1 MMCTR
6 LRSSDLQCDDGDK
19 LHANIF
25 LRTPYQNECFL
36 APKAEHHLVGTA
48 CTTTEQSSDETMM
61 GGECG
66 SVKLTDS

>member
-1 MMCTR
+1 MCTR

-36 APKAEHHLVGTA
+36 APKAEHLVGTA